1 MFFFFLLFII
11 RVYSAITFQCFSV
24 LPSLCPSRPALPLS
38 MSTRLCFVP
47 VFPCLP
53 CPYPPL
59 HILSLS
65 TLLSLVPIHFFILF
79 PSTFLSLL
87 PVHPPRPF
95 PCLSIYPLSL
105 SIHLS
110 LVPIY
115 PTIPCPYPPFPPF
128 SLPTHPSIPSPRPS
142 SSASR
147 LRQLKQR
154 HKWRPVIN
162 VSRPRFNTSAASPVL
177 VRGSGAAV
185 YYLREPRSLKA
196 HDKPGSRSPQA

>member
-1 MFFFFLLFII
+1 MFSLASLFILLFFVCSFFSFCYLSCLF
-11 RVYSAITFQCFSV
+11 RHYLSV
-24 LPSLCPSRPALPLS
+24 LFRPSFPLS
-38 MSTRLCFVP
+38 LPPGFVLVNPFMFCSRL
-47 VFPCLP
+47 PCLP
-53 CPYPPL
+53 SPYPL
-59 HILSLS
+59 FHILSLF
-65 TLLSLVPIHFFILF
+65 TLLSLIPIHSYPYLPFFPFSSSIL
-79 PSTFLSLL
+79 
-87 PVHPPRPF
+87 PPF
-95 PCLSIYPLSL
+95 SL

-110 LVPIY
+110 LVPAN
-115 PTIPCPYPPFPPF
+115 PSIPCPYPPFPPF
-128 SLPTHPSIPSPRPS
+128 SLSTHPSIPSPRPS

-196 HDKPGSRSPQA
+196 LDKPGSRSPQA